1 MKTALQSHTHCQ
13 AAKAS
18 RTSQSLSKSVSFPTL
33 GRQKRKHDCT
43 TWYIKNWADSG
54 KLKGF
59 SSHLIFGFGGQVIAS
74 KCPTFHI
81 PEPLVLIRKKP

>member
-1 MKTALQSHTHCQ
+1 MEK
-13 AAKAS
+13 
-18 RTSQSLSKSVSFPTL
+18 RTI
-33 GRQKRKHDCT
+33 

-59 SSHLIFGFGGQVIAS
+59 SSYQTFGFGGQVIAP

-81 PEPLVLIRKKP
+81 PEPLCRMGKKEISEKVKSPNETLIFSVSNAMSKYDNFFWF